1 MRCKNK
7 NVIYPKTFYS
17 MIIYNNETSKICP
30 DLNPTAPSRGASQLE
45 VNLQNCKLAKLSE
58 VEAYF
63 LIKLLKE
70 KN

>member
-1 MRCKNK
+1 
-7 NVIYPKTFYS
+7 
-17 MIIYNNETSKICP
+17 MIIYNNETSKIYP